1 VELLVQNIKKKDLLK
16 KNKIFDII
24 DRAGMQRILF
34 QRIILYTLGEYFEIG
49 EKDCVQIE
57 NTKKKFSENIQQLIA
72 YRKNTEILLS
82 ELINLRDKWEQLEDI
97 VEQLLDDDSSS
108 NFGMVREMML
118 LSEQILLS
126 FNEIVFLYK
135 QISDEYLENLGR

>member
-1 VELLVQNIKKKDLLK
+1 MELLVQNIKKKDLLK